1 MNEEDQILL
10 AWLRGS
16 RSTASDKEEGSPTP
30 ARVPGDDVEE
40 FLRGMGYNRPQREQ
54 LRRGQ
59 PRPRNDAKY
68 RAITIKRYEHY
79 LRLQLPQEA
88 VDNIAQLAAAWA
100 GLTNYNLEL
109 AQRWWDAGVKPDNPG
124 DLAKAIEGGLQIQN
138 LGEVVHG
145 RTIAQHLQAGNSLD
159 WCLIALD
166 WTRQAAL
173 SLNWWTQCRTSPSS
187 QPGAGAHRG
196 HITARSTAKQSE
208 PPGSQLQV
216 TRHVGYIR
224 AGQSCLCTRPGLQ
237 FDSLHAR
244 HRSSMKRWQ

>member
-88 VDNIAQLAAAWA
+88 VDNIAQLAAA
-100 GLTNYNLEL
+100 
-109 AQRWWDAGVKPDNPG
+109 
-124 DLAKAIEGGLQIQN
+124 
-138 LGEVVHG
+138 
-145 RTIAQHLQAGNSLD
+145 
-159 WCLIALD
+159 
-166 WTRQAAL
+166 
-173 SLNWWTQCRTSPSS
+173 
-187 QPGAGAHRG
+187 
-196 HITARSTAKQSE
+196 
-208 PPGSQLQV
+208 
-216 TRHVGYIR
+216 
-224 AGQSCLCTRPGLQ
+224 
-237 FDSLHAR
+237 
-244 HRSSMKRWQ
+244 